1 MRADLAKFKKSSS
14 PLTDDDE
21 GVAKKLDAADVKKMK
36 VAELK
41 AELTARNIPV
51 KGMLKAALVSKLA

>member
-1 MRADLAKFKKSSS
+1 
-14 PLTDDDE
+14 
-21 GVAKKLDAADVKKMK
+21 MK

-51 KGMLKAALVSKLA
+51 KGMLKAALVSKLAQVVEARIGATDVCTVHETGAAPMDAR